1 MSAAPTDF
9 DTFNHSLM
17 IAIPVFNRMGHCQ
30 RLLESL
36 HASRDLLP
44 ANVHAFDDASHE
56 FAPEQLRGLLH
67 PEAQLLRFSQHSGS
81 ADQALMRIFQRFVH
95 SPTHQHL
102 ALLDCGL
109 IVADGW
115 LRAAWLGTVRA
126 HGVLSLL
133 NTPMHRTEHLI
144 EGTPTM
150 LVKQS
155 LGWMGVIWSKPVVAD
170 LLQHVPMSPQYSQA
184 ICQHLRARL
193 PLCCLLESQVQ
204 HVGVPAHSLQ
214 RGPFEHGV
222 GFAPGNDTTARI
234 LARETEKLILG
245 LMRR

>member
-44 ANVHAFDDASHE
+44 SNVHAFDDASHE
-56 FAPEQLRGLLH
+56 FEPAQLRGLLH
-67 PEAQLLRFSQHSGS
+67 PEAHLLRFSQHSGS
-81 ADQALMRIFQRFVH
+81 AEQALMRIFQCFVH
-95 SPTHQHL
+95 SPTHEHL

-115 LRAAWLGTVRA
+115 LRAAWQGAMRA

-133 NTPMHRTEHLI
+133 NTPMHRTEHLLD
-144 EGTPTM
+144 GTPPV
-150 LVKQS
+150 LIKQS
-155 LGWMGVIWSKPVVAD
+155 LGMMGVIWHKPVVAEV
-170 LLQHVPMSPQYSQA
+170 LQHVPVSPHYAQA

-193 PLCCLLESQVQ
+193 PLCSLLESQVQ
-204 HVGVPAHSLQ
+204 HVGVPTHSLQ

-234 LARETEKLILG
+234 LARETEKLILS